1 MKQRGIAK
9 KYILP
14 TLTVL
19 YDVSTLFWYY
29 VIISGLMYNFSRIFV
44 RDNGIGIIGGADTPT
59 LMFQVGNLLKSIP
72 ALLFLAASIG
82 TAVLLTLLAR
92 KKYISRKASIALCV
106 CSVVSFIAFFFI
118 HVDTYLVSLYAVVR
132 SISLVYCTYIVQVVL
147 SGAVVFT
154 SVWHKTSCR

>member
-1 MKQRGIAK
+1 MKQRGVVK

-29 VIISGLMYNFSRIFV
+29 VIINGLIYNFSRIFV

-59 LMFQVGNLLKSIP
+59 SMFQEGNLLKLIL

-106 CSVVSFIAFFFI
+106 CSVVSFVAFFFI
-118 HVDTYLVSLYAVVR
+118 PVDTYLVSLYAVVR
-132 SISLVYCTYIVQVVL
+132 NVLLVRCAHIVHVVL
-147 SGAVVFT
+147 SGAVVFI